1 MLMKIYNSFKIFYT
15 EMLVWYYKIHG
26 EKLKQDIVHKV
37 NIKYNRRLKRKV
49 SERRLSLKME
59 KINICTRL
67 QN

>member
-1 MLMKIYNSFKIFYT
+1 MKIYPSLKIFYSET
-15 EMLVWYYKIHG
+15 LVWNYKIHD

-37 NIKYNRRLKRKV
+37 NVKYNRRLKRKV
-49 SERRLSLKME
+49 SERRLSLKVE

>member
-1 MLMKIYNSFKIFYT
+1 MKIYHTLKIFYS
-15 EMLVWYYKIHG
+15 EMLVWNYKIHDG
-26 EKLKQDIVHKV
+26 KLKQDIVHKV
-37 NIKYNRRLKRKV
+37 NVKYNRRLKRKV